1 MFWNQN
7 VANVGPSIHGIHMP
21 DFSLHLLVG
30 PVGVGGGYLGDGEDV
45 GADDGLVRALH
56 VLEVEDD
63 GVLQQRQEDE
73 HDARQQPYL
82 I

>member
-1 MFWNQN
+1 MLMSKF
-7 VANVGPSIHGIHMP
+7 I
-21 DFSLHLLVG
+21 LHLLVG

-73 HDARQQPYL
+73 HDARQQPNL